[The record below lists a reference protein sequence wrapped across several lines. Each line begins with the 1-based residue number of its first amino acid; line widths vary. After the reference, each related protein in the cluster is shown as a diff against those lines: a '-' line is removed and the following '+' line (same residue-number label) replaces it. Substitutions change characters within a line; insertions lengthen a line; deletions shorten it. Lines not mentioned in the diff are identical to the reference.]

1 MGSDFLFVTPT
12 FLLGAASV
20 LDIGGTLTG
29 YNTSKSEL
37 EADTKAIR
45 SDWQMVGHDICNA
58 LIDYKRQYAEEKA

>member
-20 LDIGGTLTG
+20 LDIGGTLIE

-45 SDWQMVGHDICNA
+45 SDWQMVGQDICKA
-58 LIDYKRQYAEEKA
+58 LIDYKCQYVEEKA